1 MNDLEFAASSNR
13 KITKGGKLG
22 RGVAILSV
30 VNIWLWKGSI
40 FSLHPKNDIEKRHA
54 LKMKFL
60 IFLFVP
66 GFLADDDDQQCEH
79 IGKFLFQIVVRDSN
93 YNEFYSRS

>member
-1 MNDLEFAASSNR
+1 MNNLEFATSSNR

-22 RGVAILSV
+22 KGFAILSV

-60 IFLFVP
+60 IFLFVSC
-66 GFLADDDDQQCEH
+66 FLADDNDRQCEH
-79 IGKFLFQIVVRDSN
+79 IGKFF
-93 YNEFYSRS
+93 F